1 MKSTFPLE
9 FGGRVAYM
17 ETSLRK
23 VVYEEVIKG
32 VLEGTI
38 KTPII
43 YSNMHPSLVVSVI
56 GPKV

>member
-1 MKSTFPLE
+1 
-9 FGGRVAYM
+9 M